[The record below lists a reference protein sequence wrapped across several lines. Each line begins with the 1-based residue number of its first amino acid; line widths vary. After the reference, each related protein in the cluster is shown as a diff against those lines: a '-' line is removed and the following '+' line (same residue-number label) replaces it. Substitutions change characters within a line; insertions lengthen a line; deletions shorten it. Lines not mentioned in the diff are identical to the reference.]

1 MHARIFTAFNPN
13 GMPPI
18 AYDKSPCAILAKPKY
33 LNEF

>member
-13 GMPPI
+13 GMPHI
-18 AYDKSPCAILAKPKY
+18 AYDKSPCAILTKLKN